1 MATPSDIWSKYKK
14 CCCLVVLLHENG
26 EALYKSMLYR
36 MDATDTRDGEEI
48 YRKLKLHKKAIKRKL
63 LFPQK
68 INLPPSACKVTDIT
82 EIDLS
87 FLTHTIRV
95 LDAKKDILHYLET

>member
-1 MATPSDIWSKYKK
+1 MATPSDIWNKYKK

-36 MDATDTRDGEEI
+36 MDATDIRDGEGI
-48 YRKLKLHKKAIKRKL
+48 YCKLKLHKKAIKRKL
-63 LFPQK
+63 LFPHK
-68 INLPPSACKVTDIT
+68 INLPPSDIT

-87 FLTHTIRV
+87 LLTHTIRV

>member
-1 MATPSDIWSKYKK
+1 MATPSDIWNKYKK

-36 MDATDTRDGEEI
+36 MDATDIRDGEEI
-48 YRKLKLHKKAIKRKL
+48 YCKLKLHKKAIKRKL
-63 LFPQK
+63 LFPHK
-68 INLPPSACKVTDIT
+68 INLLPSDIT

-87 FLTHTIRV
+87 LLTHTIRV